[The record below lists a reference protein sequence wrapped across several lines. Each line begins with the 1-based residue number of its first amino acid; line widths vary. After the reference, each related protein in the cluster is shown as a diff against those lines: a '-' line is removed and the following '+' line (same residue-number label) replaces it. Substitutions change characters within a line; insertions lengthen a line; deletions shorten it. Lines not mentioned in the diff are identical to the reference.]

1 VRIAAIRRLHR
12 AQTATSNEPPFL
24 EIADADVRPQLAA
37 SALPVTRDYDKPN
50 SPTDHHDRLTAFYTY
65 SAPKPKDCNRK
76 PIGQN
81 EKFKVLGPLLWSR
94 DRPVPRDAFERK
106 EAPARSYARTGLFQR
121 KTMSTNELS
130 GEESGESTDER
141 RSSEAVAKRV
151 SRALDG
157 FYHVEAAGDN
167 GEYAIFSG
175 SGNTYTVNLPE
186 GTCTCPDGQRSA
198 WCKHAH
204 RAAFV
209 TGEIPA
215 IDGVHVETDDAPDA
229 EANGEESDDEP
240 DTDDETLAERV
251 ERFEQN
257 NPGASAIEVVARLDI
272 DPGQKEH
279 VEEVLA

>member
-1 VRIAAIRRLHR
+1 
-12 AQTATSNEPPFL
+12 
-24 EIADADVRPQLAA
+24 
-37 SALPVTRDYDKPN
+37 
-50 SPTDHHDRLTAFYTY
+50 
-65 SAPKPKDCNRK
+65 
-76 PIGQN
+76 
-81 EKFKVLGPLLWSR
+81 
-94 DRPVPRDAFERK
+94 
-106 EAPARSYARTGLFQR
+106 
-121 KTMSTNELS
+121 MSTNEPS
-130 GEESGESTDER
+130 GQERTDDNR
-141 RSSEAVAKRV
+141 RGIKAVAKRV

-157 FYHVEAAGDN
+157 FYHVEAAGDD
-167 GEYAIFSG
+167 GEYAVFSG

-215 IDGVHVETDDAPDA
+215 INGVHVEAADTPDD
-229 EANGEESDDEP
+229 EADGEDDDESDA
-240 DTDDETLAERV
+240 DDETLAERV
-251 ERFEQN
+251 ERFEAN